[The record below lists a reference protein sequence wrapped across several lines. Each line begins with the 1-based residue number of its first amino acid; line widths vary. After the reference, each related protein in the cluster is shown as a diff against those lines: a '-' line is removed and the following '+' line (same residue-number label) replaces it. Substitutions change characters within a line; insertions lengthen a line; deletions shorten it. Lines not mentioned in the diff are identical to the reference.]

1 MICMLKTVQII
12 YTFILPLFKWGMIC
26 EKLKKKK
33 KVDLH
38 TIATLKVHKKRSSK
52 KAQNSL

>member
-33 KVDLH
+33 ESRLAHNRNIKSSQ
-38 TIATLKVHKKRSSK
+38 KKK
-52 KAQNSL
+52 F